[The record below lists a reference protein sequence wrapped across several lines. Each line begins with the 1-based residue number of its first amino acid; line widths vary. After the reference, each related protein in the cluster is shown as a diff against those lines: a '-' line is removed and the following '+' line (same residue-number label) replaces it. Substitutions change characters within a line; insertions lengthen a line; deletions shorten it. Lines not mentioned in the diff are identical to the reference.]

1 MPINSIRKIIKIK
14 IVMRMSNFN
23 AGGQTYQSPSLEV
36 LDVLVEGVLCESFG
50 DANEAGKELSEENEW
65 DF

>member
-1 MPINSIRKIIKIK
+1 
-14 IVMRMSNFN
+14 MRMSNFN

>member
-1 MPINSIRKIIKIK
+1 MPLNSIRKIIKTK

-36 LDVLVEGVLCESFG
+36 LDVLVEGLLCTSGTG
-50 DANEAGKELSEENEW
+50 DIDNATEEDW
-65 DF
+65 GILQ